1 MRKSLTQIR
10 LAALLTFVG
19 CFAALAEEMTVWR
32 SSSCGCC
39 KSWASH
45 IEASGITVKPIEN
58 ADLMKIKKDRG
69 VTPALS
75 SCHTALVAGYTIEGH
90 MPTRE
95 INRLLSERPDA
106 IGLAVPGMP
115 AGSPGMG
122 SSSPRYEVLLIERDG
137 STKVFASYP

>member
-1 MRKSLTQIR
+1 M
-10 LAALLTFVG
+10 
-19 CFAALAEEMTVWR
+19 
-32 SSSCGCC
+32 
-39 KSWASH
+39 
-45 IEASGITVKPIEN
+45 KPIEN

>member
-1 MRKSLTQIR
+1 MRKSLTQIT
-10 LAALLTFVG
+10 LAALLTFASS
-19 CFAALAEEMTVWR
+19 FAALAEDMTVWR
-32 SSSCGCC
+32 SPSCDCC

-45 IEASGITVKPIEN
+45 VEASGIAVKPIEN
-58 ADLMKIKKDRG
+58 TDLVKIKKERG

-75 SCHTALVAGYTIEGH
+75 SCHTALIAGYTIEGH
-90 MPTRE
+90 VPARE

-122 SSSPRYEVLLIERDG
+122 SSSPRYEVLLIGKDR
-137 STKVFASYP
+137 STKVFATYP